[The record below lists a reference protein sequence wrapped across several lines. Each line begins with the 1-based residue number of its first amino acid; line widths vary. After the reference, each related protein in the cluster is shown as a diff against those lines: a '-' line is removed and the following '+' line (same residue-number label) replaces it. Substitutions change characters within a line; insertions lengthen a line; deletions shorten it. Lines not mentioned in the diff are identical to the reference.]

1 MSEILENINTDTPV
15 INTDSKPDKKEDD
28 IDAEIDR
35 VLAMKPK
42 SKRKPLSEE
51 AKQKKR
57 DILAESRKI
66 RVANV
71 KNKHETEK
79 KFKEKVNI
87 IENLDE
93 VIEKKIKDKI
103 PEKPVKLKKDKTEKL
118 QKKKELIESIVEE
131 KIKGFKKAKEPESDF
146 KLIQRFF

>member
-15 INTDSKPDKKEDD
+15 INTDTKPDKKEDD

-42 SKRKPLSEE
+42 TKRKPLSEE

-87 IENLDE
+87 IENLEE

-103 PEKPVKLKKDKTEKL
+103 PVKPKKDKTEKL

-131 KIKGFKKAKEPESDF
+131 KLIGFKKAKQPESDF

>member
-1 MSEILENINTDTPV
+1 MSEILENINPDKSV
-15 INTDSKPDKKEDD
+15 INTDTKPEHKEDD
-28 IDAEIDR
+28 IDAEIDK

-42 SKRKPLSEE
+42 AKRKPLSEE

-87 IENLDE
+87 IENLEE

-103 PEKPVKLKKDKTEKL
+103 PLKPKKDKTEKL

-131 KIKGFKKAKEPESDF
+131 KLIGFKKAKQPESDF

>member
-15 INTDSKPDKKEDD
+15 INTDTKPEKKEDD

-87 IENLDE
+87 IENLEE

-103 PEKPVKLKKDKTEKL
+103 PVKPKKDKTEKL

-131 KIKGFKKAKEPESDF
+131 KLIGFKKAKQPESDF

>member
-15 INTDSKPDKKEDD
+15 INTDTKLEKKEDD

-87 IENLDE
+87 VENLDE
-93 VIEKKIKDKI
+93 VIEKKLRIKYQKNLLNLKRI
-103 PEKPVKLKKDKTEKL
+103 KPKNYKRKK
-118 QKKKELIESIVEE
+118 S
-131 KIKGFKKAKEPESDF
+131 
-146 KLIQRFF
+146 

>member
-15 INTDSKPDKKEDD
+15 INTDTKPEKKEDD

-42 SKRKPLSEE
+42 PKRKPLSEE

-103 PEKPVKLKKDKTEKL
+103 PEKLVKPKKDKTEKL
-118 QKKKELIESIVEE
+118 QRKKELIESIVEE
-131 KIKGFKKAKEPESDF
+131 KIKGLKKAKEPESDF

>member
-1 MSEILENINTDTPV
+1 MSEILENINTDTPI
-15 INTDSKPDKKEDD
+15 INTDTKPEKKEDD

-35 VLAMKPK
+35 VLSMKPK

-87 IENLDE
+87 IENLDD

-103 PEKPVKLKKDKTEKL
+103 PVKPKKDKTEKL
-118 QKKKELIESIVEE
+118 QRKKELIESIVEE

>member
-87 IENLDE
+87 IENLEE

-103 PEKPVKLKKDKTEKL
+103 PVKPKKDKTEKL
-118 QKKKELIESIVEE
+118 QRKKELIESIVEE